1 MTDRKAD
8 SHTRKCPRLR
18 KRLHN
23 EQIFILIHK
32 RQGAHTPE
40 IHIGLIHNHNGI
52 GIFCHDLLDRIQI
65 LHQTRRCVGVRENN
79 AAVFGQVV
87 RFFQTEPFIQFRRP
101 IGNAIQICPDIIK
114 GIGDVREQNR
124 LFAVKKGQK
133 CQRQHIVGADA
144 YKHLVCCNRVL
155 WNRNRCC
162 NRFPQLKGRR
172 IGIQPQLI
180 RFKPQ
185 QRFCHTRRR
194 RIRAFIGV

>member
-8 SHTRKCPRLR
+8 SHTRKCSRLR

-40 IHIGLIHNHNGI
+40 IHIGLVYNHNRI

-87 RFFQTEPFIQFRRP
+87 LFFQTELFIQCRRP
-101 IGNAIQICPDIIK
+101 IGNAIQIRPDIIK

-180 RFKPQ
+180 RFKLQ
-185 QRFCHTRRR
+185 QHFCHTRRR

>member
-40 IHIGLIHNHNGI
+40 IHIGLVHNHNGI

-180 RFKPQ
+180 RFKLQ
-185 QRFCHTRRR
+185 QCFCHTRRR

>member
-18 KRLHN
+18 KRLHD

-40 IHIGLIHNHNGI
+40 IHIGLVHNHNGI

-87 RFFQTEPFIQFRRP
+87 RFFQTESFIQFRRP

-180 RFKPQ
+180 RFKLQ

>member
-1 MTDRKAD
+1 MADCKAD
-8 SHTRKCPRLR
+8 SHTRKCARFR
-18 KRLHN
+18 KRLHD

-32 RQGAHTPE
+32 RQSTHTPE
-40 IHIGLIHNHNGI
+40 IHIGLVYNHNGI

-87 RFFQTEPFIQFRRP
+87 LFFQTEPFIQFRRP

-144 YKHLVCCNRVL
+144 HKHLVCRYRMFR
-155 WNRNRCC
+155 NRNRRC
-162 NRFPQLKGRR
+162 NRFPQFKRR
-172 IGIQPQLI
+172 RVGIQPQLV
-180 RFKPQ
+180 RFKLLQ
-185 QRFCHTRRR
+185 CFCHTRCR
-194 RIRAFIGV
+194 RIRAFVGV

>member
-8 SHTRKCPRLR
+8 SHTRKGPRLR
-18 KRLHN
+18 KRLHD

-40 IHIGLIHNHNGI
+40 IHIGLVHNHNGI

-87 RFFQTEPFIQFRRP
+87 LFFQTEPFIQFRRP

-180 RFKPQ
+180 RFKLQ

>member
-18 KRLHN
+18 KRLHD

-40 IHIGLIHNHNGI
+40 IHIGLVHNHNGI

-87 RFFQTEPFIQFRRP
+87 RFFQTESFIQFRRP

-133 CQRQHIVGADA
+133 CQCQHIVGADA

-180 RFKPQ
+180 RFKLQ

>member
-40 IHIGLIHNHNGI
+40 IHIGLVHNHNGI

-180 RFKPQ
+180 RFKLQ

>member
-18 KRLHN
+18 KRLHD

-40 IHIGLIHNHNGI
+40 IHIGLVHNHNGI

-180 RFKPQ
+180 RFKLQ

>member
-18 KRLHN
+18 KRLHD

-40 IHIGLIHNHNGI
+40 IHIGLVHNHNGI

-87 RFFQTEPFIQFRRP
+87 LFFQTEPFIQFRRP

-180 RFKPQ
+180 RFKLQ

>member
-8 SHTRKCPRLR
+8 SHTRKGPRLR
-18 KRLHN
+18 KRLHD

-32 RQGAHTPE
+32 RQGTHTPE
-40 IHIGLIHNHNGI
+40 IHIGLVHNHNGI

-180 RFKPQ
+180 RFKLQ

>member
-40 IHIGLIHNHNGI
+40 IHIGLVHNHNGI

-87 RFFQTEPFIQFRRP
+87 RFFQTESFIQFRRP

-180 RFKPQ
+180 RFKLQ

>member
-18 KRLHN
+18 KRLHD

-40 IHIGLIHNHNGI
+40 IHIGLVHNHNGI

-65 LHQTRRCVGVRENN
+65 LHQTGRCIGVRENN

-87 RFFQTEPFIQFRRP
+87 LFFQAELFIQLRRP
-101 IGNAIQICPDIIK
+101 IGDAIQIRPDVVK

-144 YKHLVCCNRVL
+144 HKHLVCRYRMFR
-155 WNRNRCC
+155 NRNRRC
-162 NRFPQLKGRR
+162 NRFPQFKRRR
-172 IGIQPQLI
+172 IGIQPQLV
-180 RFKPQ
+180 RFKLL
-185 QRFCHTRRR
+185 QRFCHTWCR